1 MDILLESTG
10 MKIKGNC
17 VIHELLPLQK
27 TLLEIINS
35 ERSSVEIDLSGVEA
49 IDTAGVQLLA
59 VCRKNT
65 LEIGKTFQITYTSE
79 SVSDALKIT
88 GLESMLE
95 ESSKS

>member
-17 VIHELLPLQK
+17 VIQELLPLQK
-27 TLLEIINS
+27 TMLEIINS
-35 ERSSVEIDLSGVEA
+35 ERSSVEIDLSEIET

-65 LEIGKTFQITYTSE
+65 LEIGKTFQITSTSG
-79 SVSDALKIT
+79 SVSAALKIT

-95 ESSKS
+95 DSSKS